1 MTDTVQRA
9 KEALWGRYHELNPH
23 IFVDS
28 KAYVNNSKENLLQPE
43 WMEFI
48 KADYEKGSET
58 RKRGQVLN
66 LGISDFLKSTGVIH
80 KKVGPVHES
89 KRMEHTI
96 EL

>member
-28 KAYVNNSKENLLQPE
+28 KGYVNNSKENLLQPE

-48 KADYEKGSET
+48 KADYEKKGLGVKSLFLT
-58 RKRGQVLN
+58 LRLYAN
-66 LGISDFLKSTGVIH
+66 LDKGF
-80 KKVGPVHES
+80 
-89 KRMEHTI
+89 
-96 EL
+96 